1 MKDTKQL
8 KDALL
13 GRLIDIVNHEEELA
27 PAMVSACVNFL
38 KSFPPP
44 EDLEDLPAAKHIS
57 ASLEKY
63 SKVMPFRS

>member
-13 GRLIDIVNHEEELA
+13 GRLIDIVQHEEELA

>member
-1 MKDTKQL
+1 VKDTKQL

-13 GRLIDIVNHEEELA
+13 GRLIDIVQHEEELA

>member
-1 MKDTKQL
+1 
-8 KDALL
+8 
-13 GRLIDIVNHEEELA
+13 LIDIVQHEEELA

>member
-1 MKDTKQL
+1 MSDSKQL

-13 GRLIDIVNHEEELA
+13 MRLVDIVNHEEELA

-44 EDLEDLPAAKHIS
+44 EDIEDLPAAKHIHQ
-57 ASLEKY
+57 SLEKY